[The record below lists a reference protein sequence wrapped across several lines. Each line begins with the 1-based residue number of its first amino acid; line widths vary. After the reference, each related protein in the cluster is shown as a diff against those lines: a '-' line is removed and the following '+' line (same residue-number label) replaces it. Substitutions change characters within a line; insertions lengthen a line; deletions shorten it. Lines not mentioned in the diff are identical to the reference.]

1 MNATRI
7 EITQPKSDE
16 FDADPDL
23 RRALED
29 HRHGSFLHRAA
40 DAGNLYIARLD
51 GAYAGGM
58 VLGGANAG
66 ESGFDGSFFDRGF
79 VWLIWVEEPFRRKGV
94 ASALMSQA
102 EEDCPS
108 DDLFT
113 STNLSNIPAQ
123 RLFEKLGYTRTG
135 MVENLDEGDPEIF
148 YFKRLRRPA
157 SDRRS

>member
-1 MNATRI
+1 MNSARI
-7 EITQPKSDE
+7 LIALPKSDE

-66 ESGFDGSFFDRGF
+66 ESLFNGSFFDRGF
-79 VWLIWVEEPFRRKGV
+79 VWLIWVEEPFRRMGV

-135 MVENLDEGDPEIF
+135 MVENLDEGDPEVF
-148 YFKRLRRPA
+148 YFKRLR
-157 SDRRS
+157 